1 MKKLLFL
8 FYTAVAFLFSLTVS
22 TNLFAFLLHRADILG
37 RPQLGRIYEPF
48 HILYWFFTIRV
59 PGSQYRVSFI
69 AFLVCFALLAFLGF
83 RVYTRLRVNV
93 LGIYGQSR
101 WLKER
106 ELKQTGSLDGEGV
119 IIGQTTSA
127 RFHKNRK
134 GEYRM
139 LAPGKVIF
147 DDSSEHLL
155 IVAPT
160 GSGKGI
166 SCVIPTLFSW
176 KHSAIVYDIKRENF
190 EITSGW
196 RRKFSYV
203 FRFEPTNPDS
213 IHFNPLWEIDKGP
226 REVSQAQNIA
236 SIICNPYGD
245 AVAEDHWSR
254 TAQQLLV
261 GAILYVLYCDDEHDK
276 SLHGVYHLLN
286 DPNRTKSEVF
296 NSMLSLDHPVV
307 QESARNMLNKPPNE
321 LGSVLSTASAF
332 LAIFQDPIVSANTA
346 YSDFNIKDLTNSDH
360 PCTLYI
366 CVNPE
371 SAQRLTPLIRLL
383 FDFIGKKLTSDLHI
397 NKHRILFLID
407 EFPSLGRLSF
417 FEKQLAF
424 FRGYKIKCMLIA
436 QSFNQLFSQYG
447 ERNSIIDNCKIKAI
461 LGVGSAQDAK
471 LVSDT
476 LGSYSVNRETISQSG
491 TLGNVIARTRS
502 TSYMET
508 KRELMTVDEI
518 LRLPFENFILIKDGQ
533 FPYQGRKIMY
543 YTDRRFLPR
552 VKLQTISTSHEQQRE
567 IPSRQLQLYWIDD
580 ANLKKLKMAF
590 AGPPERALAQL
601 HQTKLLTAQTTEH
614 RPNAASAPEPPE
626 DPPINVNATEI
637 TPVKPTRQFLRPQDM
652 RGRLDP
658 SQNN

>member
-1 MKKLLFL
+1 MKKLLLL
-8 FYTAVAFLFSLTVS
+8 FYTGVSFLFSLTVS
-22 TNLFAFLLHRADILG
+22 TNLFAFFLHHADILG
-37 RPQLGRIYEPF
+37 RPQLGKIYEPF
-48 HILYWFFTIRV
+48 QILYWFATIRV
-59 PGSQYRVSFI
+59 PGNQYHLSFI
-69 AFLVCFALLAFLGF
+69 AFLVCFAFLAFLGF
-83 RVYTRLRVNV
+83 RVYTRLKLNV

-106 ELKQTGSLDGEGV
+106 ELKQTGSIDGEGV
-119 IIGQTTSA
+119 ILGQTIGA

-134 GEYRM
+134 AEYRM

-155 IVAPT
+155 VLAPT

-176 KHSAIVYDIKRENF
+176 KHSAIVYDIKKENF

-213 IHFNPLWEIDKGP
+213 VHFNPLWEIDKGP
-226 REVSQAQNIA
+226 KEVSQAQNIA

-245 AVAEDHWSR
+245 ATVEDHWSR

-261 GAILYVLYCDDEHDK
+261 GAILYVLHSEDERDK

-286 DPNRTKSEVF
+286 DPSRTKAEVF
-296 NSMLSLDHPVV
+296 NAMLSLQDHAVV
-307 QESARNMLNKPPNE
+307 QEAARNMLNKPPNE

-346 YSDFNIKDLTNSDH
+346 YSDFNIKDLTNADH

-383 FDFIGKKLTSDLHI
+383 FDFIGKKLTSDLYI

-476 LGSYSVNRETISQSG
+476 LGSYSINRETVSQSG
-491 TLGNVIARTRS
+491 TLGSIIARTRS

-543 YTDRRFLPR
+543 YADRRFIPR

-567 IPSRQLQLYWIDD
+567 IPQRKLELCWIDD
-580 ANLKKLKMAF
+580 AKLDELRMVF
-590 AGPPERALAQL
+590 AGPPERAIAQL
-601 HQTKLLTAQTTEH
+601 HKQKLLIAREPSEQDSQAKPMPAQPSIEREGGKPDHRDSPLVLRIEH
-614 RPNAASAPEPPE
+614 MRPP
-626 DPPINVNATEI
+626 D
-637 TPVKPTRQFLRPQDM
+637 
-652 RGRLDP
+652 
-658 SQNN
+658 SQNNHDN